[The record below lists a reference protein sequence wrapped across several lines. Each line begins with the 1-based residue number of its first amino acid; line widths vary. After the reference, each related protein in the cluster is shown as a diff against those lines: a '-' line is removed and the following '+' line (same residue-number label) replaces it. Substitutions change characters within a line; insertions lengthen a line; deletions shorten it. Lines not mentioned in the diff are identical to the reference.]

1 MTRVNDQRLWRFVML
16 DLKKVRMVTLCEN
29 TTTNPFTL
37 AEWGLS
43 IHIEAGDERILYD
56 TGAGSKGIIL
66 HNADVLGVDLVSI
79 DEIVLS
85 HGHQDHTGG
94 LKDVL
99 MRTKY
104 QGKNRKVDI
113 HCHPQALDEVFVSR
127 PPSTDY
133 WYFGFSHVQS
143 DLERFGAVFKTSREP
158 VWLTDDVVISGEIPM
173 TNDYETVGEVF
184 GVRAGDGIVKDTE
197 MMDEKAMYIKT
208 EKGLIVVL
216 GCAHR
221 GTINTI
227 HDAQKTT
234 GVEDVYMVIGGT
246 HLANVPEYRMTSTI
260 DELKRLKIKKLGVSH
275 CTGMKESARL
285 AGVFGPEVFF
295 FNNVSTIV
303 SHV

>member
-1 MTRVNDQRLWRFVML
+1 ML
-16 DLKKVRMVTLCEN
+16 ELKDLRMVTLCEN

-43 IHIEAGDERILYD
+43 IHIEAGKERILYD

-66 HNADVLGVDLVSI
+66 HNADVLGVDLTAI
-79 DEIVLS
+79 NEIVLS

-99 MRTKY
+99 MRIKY

-113 HCHPQALDEVFVSR
+113 LCHPQALSEVYVRS

-133 WYFGFSHVQS
+133 WYFGFSHVVS
-143 DLERFGAVFKTSREP
+143 ELERFGAVFKTKREA

-173 TNDYETVGEVF
+173 TNDFETVGEVF
-184 GVRAGDGIVKDTE
+184 GIKTREGIIKDTE
-197 MMDEKAMYIKT
+197 MMDEKSLYIKT
-208 EKGLIVVL
+208 EKGLVVVL

-227 HDAQKTT
+227 HDAQETT

-260 DELKRLKIKKLGVSH
+260 DELKRLRVKKLGVSH
-275 CTGMKESARL
+275 CTGQKESARL
-285 AGVFGPEVFF
+285 AGVFGSDVFF
-295 FNNVSTIV
+295 FNNVSTVV

>member
-1 MTRVNDQRLWRFVML
+1 ML
-16 DLKKVRMVTLCEN
+16 DLQKVRMVTLCEN

-43 IHIEAGDERILYD
+43 IHIEAGEERILYD
-56 TGAGSKGIIL
+56 TGAGAKGIIT
-66 HNADVLGVDLVSI
+66 HNADVLGVDLTAVH
-79 DEIVLS
+79 EIVLS

-99 MRTKY
+99 MRIKY
-104 QGKNRKVDI
+104 QGHNRKIDV
-113 HCHPQALDEVFVSR
+113 HCHPEALNEVFVR
-127 PPSTDY
+127 TPPSEEY
-133 WYFGFSHVQS
+133 WYFGFQHVQS
-143 DLERFGAVFKTSREP
+143 ELERFGAVFKTSRDP

-173 TNDYETVGEVF
+173 TNDYESVGEVF
-184 GVRAGDGIVKDTE
+184 GTKRDGVILKDIE

-234 GVEDVYMVIGGT
+234 GIEDVYMVIGGT
-246 HLANVPEYRMTSTI
+246 HLANVSEYRMVSTI
-260 DELKRLKIKKLGVSH
+260 DELKRLKVKKLGVSH
-275 CTGMKESARL
+275 CTGQKESARL
-285 AGVFGPEVFF
+285 AGVFGPEIFF

-303 SHV
+303 SHA